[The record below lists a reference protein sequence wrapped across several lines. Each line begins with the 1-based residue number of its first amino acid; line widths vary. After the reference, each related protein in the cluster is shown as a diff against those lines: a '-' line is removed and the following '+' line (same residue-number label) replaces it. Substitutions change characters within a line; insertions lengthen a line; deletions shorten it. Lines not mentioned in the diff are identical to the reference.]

1 MGFKRIEGTGSF
13 AFDLQASGKSQ
24 SALTQSLSGKGSMDV
39 KNGAIRGVNIPKM
52 LQSLSVQTVLG
63 WQPSNDKTEFSQM
76 GATFTVDKGIVT
88 NKDLLV
94 AGPQFQLAGA
104 GTIDLPA
111 ATISYRINAKVAGK
125 GGKLQDFAAPVLIEG
140 PLSKPKIYPDV
151 QGILQNPGAA
161 LNQIES
167 IGGDLLGLGG
177 NKNQGGQGG
186 NQGGGGQGG
195 GKQKAQSTQPADDG
209 KGGGKKNKKK
219 DDKNQQPSVE
229 GLIND
234 VLGQ

>member
-1 MGFKRIEGTGSF
+1 MKIANGRLDANLTEMALYSGAGTGAIAIDGASATPAIGASFKLAGVDALAFLTDVMGFKRIEGTGSF

-88 NKDLLV
+88 NQDLVV
-94 AGPQFQLAGA
+94 AGKAFQLAGA

-111 ATISYRINAKVAGK
+111 ETISYRHQRQGRRQ
-125 GGKLQDFAAPVLIEG
+125 GRQAPGLRR
-140 PLSKPKIYPDV
+140 
-151 QGILQNPGAA
+151 PGADRGA
-161 LNQIES
+161 AVEAQDLPRRPGHPPES
-167 IGGDLLGLGG
+167 GRRAQPDRVHRRRSPGPRRQ
-177 NKNQGGQGG
+177 QG
-186 NQGGGGQGG
+186 
-195 GKQKAQSTQPADDG
+195 
-209 KGGGKKNKKK
+209 
-219 DDKNQQPSVE
+219 
-229 GLIND
+229 
-234 VLGQ
+234 